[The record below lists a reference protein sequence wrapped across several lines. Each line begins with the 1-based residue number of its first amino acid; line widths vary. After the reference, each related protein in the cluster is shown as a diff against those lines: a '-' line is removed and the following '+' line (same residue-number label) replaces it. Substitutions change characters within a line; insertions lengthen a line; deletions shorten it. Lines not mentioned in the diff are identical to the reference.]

1 MGAASPRT
9 PRCFQVLDFTF
20 QRNGFNDDVWSIFQ
34 FLTFNLYSYDRYL
47 KKYYYLCSHLR
58 EVPVALC
65 VQTISCG
72 CESMTAATFSICQ
85 S

>member
-47 KKYYYLCSHLR
+47 KKLLLPLQSLKGSPCRSMRSNYLVWL
-58 EVPVALC
+58 
-65 VQTISCG
+65 
-72 CESMTAATFSICQ
+72 
-85 S
+85 